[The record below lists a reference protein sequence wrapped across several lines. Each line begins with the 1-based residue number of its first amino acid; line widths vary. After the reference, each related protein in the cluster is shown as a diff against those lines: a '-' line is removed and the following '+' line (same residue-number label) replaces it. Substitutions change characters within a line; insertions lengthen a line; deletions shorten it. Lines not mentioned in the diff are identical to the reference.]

1 MKRKKILKMKLLLT
15 LFMFIFSGGVG
26 SFLWSSSTWG
36 TCRINDISL
45 EKEGNFTKLTIYADK
60 PFEFVH
66 STAETEDGKPYR
78 VIIDCQDAIYNL
90 PQHNFIKSLPPGTIK
105 AIRTSQFQT
114 EPEKIVR
121 IVLDLNKPAIYKV
134 VERGEDKKGAI
145 AVLTAQDLSFPFW
158 TAGENVKTPAPGK
171 LASSVP
177 LEKATQES
185 FKSKDTLLTSSG
197 NNSRP
202 DLKSAE
208 NVNPQEAEKKA
219 TFERPLSFADTSE
232 INAKK
237 ETLPVS
243 MAKPEPK
250 RSEFE
255 STGKD
260 VESGKKGSEQTSE
273 KVVLATAVTSPEVFS
288 APNQKDQKL
297 QSEQEE
303 DKKGETTAE
312 KEASG
317 GSFPKPSSQG
327 PLKIEKKDSSS
338 LRQAPGSDQSRTA
351 ESQKPSLIEDSER
364 SRTKETSAKESGKKE
379 SIQKVPPSSQKV
391 AISSTAEV
399 EQVAKRSPEESRIS
413 SVSPTAKGE
422 KEPIQKKPPSSHK
435 EAISSASEA
444 EKVAKEPKEESETK
458 AMNPAAEEKKLA
470 LLSSEE
476 KSIKEKTVPPE
487 SLIVFSK
494 PEGTELEVVF
504 QRKVVYYHGEDGRDP
519 FAPLTGRISTDF
531 GKIPLPMFES
541 LKLVGVLKDEEGNR
555 ALLEDEKGYGYILKS
570 GDKIKNGYVVSV
582 EDNKV
587 IFQIEEYGWSKTI
600 ALELSTEY

>member
-1 MKRKKILKMKLLLT
+1 MKLFLT
-15 LFMFIFSGGVG
+15 LFMFIFSGIVG
-26 SFLWSSSTWG
+26 SFLWSSATWG
-36 TCRINDISL
+36 TCCINDVSL

-66 STAETEDGKPYR
+66 STAETEGGKPYR

-105 AIRTSQFQT
+105 AIRTSQFQA

-121 IVLDLNKPAIYKV
+121 IVLDLDKPAIYKV

-145 AVLTAQDLSFPFW
+145 AILTAQDLSFPFW
-158 TAGENVKTPAPGK
+158 TAGENVKTSSPGK
-171 LASSVP
+171 LASSV
-177 LEKATQES
+177 EKTTKERS
-185 FKSKDTLLTSSG
+185 ESKDTLLALSE

-202 DLKSAE
+202 DLKPAE

-232 INAKK
+232 INTKK

-250 RSEFE
+250 KYEFE

-260 VESGKKGSEQTSE
+260 VESGKKGSEQTGE
-273 KVVLATAVTSPEVFS
+273 KVVLATAGTPPEVFS

-297 QSEQEE
+297 QSEQGE
-303 DKKGETTAE
+303 DKKGETTVE
-312 KEASG
+312 KEASK
-317 GSFPKPSSQG
+317 GSFPKPSSQA
-327 PLKIEKKDSSS
+327 PLKIEKEKSSS
-338 LRQAPGSDQSRTA
+338 LRQAQGGEQSRT
-351 ESQKPSLIEDSER
+351 E
-364 SRTKETSAKESGKKE
+364 ETSAKESGKKE
-379 SIQKVPPSSQKV
+379 SIQKVSTSSQKET
-391 AISSTAEV
+391 ISSTTEV
-399 EQVAKRSPEESRIS
+399 GQVAKKSPGENKIS
-413 SVSPTAKGE
+413 SISPTAKGE
-422 KEPIQKKPPSSHK
+422 KEPIQKESLPSQK
-435 EAISSASEA
+435 EAISSVSGA
-444 EKVAKEPKEESETK
+444 EKVAREPAEKSETK
-458 AMNPAAEEKKLA
+458 SMNPAAEEEKLA
-470 LLSSEE
+470 LLSPEE

-487 SLIVFSK
+487 SLIVVSK

-504 QRKVVYYHGEDGRDP
+504 QRKVIYYHGEDRRDP
-519 FAPLTGRISTDF
+519 FAPLTERISTDF

-555 ALLEDEKGYGYILKS
+555 ALLEDEKGYGYILTS
-570 GDKIKNGYVVSV
+570 GDKIKNGYVISV

-587 IFQIEEYGWSKTI
+587 IFQIQEYGWSRTI

>member
-1 MKRKKILKMKLLLT
+1 MKRKKILKMKLWLT
-15 LFMFIFSGGVG
+15 LVMFIFSGLVG
-26 SFLWSSSTWG
+26 SFLCSSSSWG
-36 TCRINDISL
+36 TCRISDVSL

-66 STAETEDGKPYR
+66 STAETEGGKPYR

-105 AIRTSQFQT
+105 GIRTSQFQI

-121 IVLDLNKPAIYKV
+121 IVLDLDKPAIYKV

-145 AVLTAQDLSFPFW
+145 AILTSQDLSFPFW
-158 TAGENVKTPAPGK
+158 TAGENVKTSSPGK
-171 LASSVP
+171 SASSIP
-177 LEKATQES
+177 LEKTTEES
-185 FKSKDTLLTSSG
+185 FKSKDTLLTSSE

-202 DLKSAE
+202 DLRPAE
-208 NVNPQEAEKKA
+208 NVNPQEVEKKA

-232 INAKK
+232 INTKK

-250 RSEFE
+250 KSEFE

-260 VESGKKGSEQTSE
+260 VESEKKVSEQTGE
-273 KVVLATAVTSPEVFS
+273 KVVLATAGTPPEVFS
-288 APNQKDQKL
+288 APDQKDQKL
-297 QSEQEE
+297 QSEQGE
-303 DKKGETTAE
+303 DKKGETTVE
-312 KEASG
+312 KEASK
-317 GSFPKPSSQG
+317 GSFSKPSPQA
-327 PLKIEKKDSSS
+327 PLKIEKEKSSS
-338 LRQAPGSDQSRTA
+338 LRQAQGGEQSRT
-351 ESQKPSLIEDSER
+351 E
-364 SRTKETSAKESGKKE
+364 ETSAKESGKKE
-379 SIQKVPPSSQKV
+379 SIQKVSNSSQKEI
-391 AISSTAEV
+391 ISSTAEV
-399 EQVAKRSPEESRIS
+399 EHPAKKSPEESKIS
-413 SVSPTAKGE
+413 SISPTAKGE
-422 KEPIQKKPPSSHK
+422 KEPIQKEPLSLDGSPSSQK

-444 EKVAKEPKEESETK
+444 GKVAREPAEKSETK
-458 AMNPAAEEKKLA
+458 SMNPAAEEEKLA

-487 SLIVFSK
+487 SLIVVSR
-494 PEGTELEVVF
+494 PGGTELEVVF
-504 QRKVVYYHGEDGRDP
+504 QRKVVYYHGEDRRDP

-531 GKIPLPMFES
+531 GKLPLPMFES

-555 ALLEDEKGYGYILKS
+555 ALLEDEKGYGYILKN

-587 IFQIEEYGWSKTI
+587 IFQIEEYGWSRTI

>member
-1 MKRKKILKMKLLLT
+1 MKRKKILKTRLLLT
-15 LFMFIFSGGVG
+15 LFPFIFSGIVG
-26 SFLWSSSTWG
+26 SFLWSSSSWG

-66 STAETEDGKPYR
+66 STVDTEDGKPYR
-78 VIIDCQDAIYNL
+78 VIVDCQDAIYNL
-90 PQHNFIKSLPPGTIK
+90 PQHNFVKSLPPGTIK
-105 AIRTSQFQT
+105 AIRTSQFQA

-121 IVLDLNKPAIYKV
+121 IVLDLNKPVIYKV
-134 VERGEDKKGAI
+134 VKRGEDKKGAI
-145 AVLTAQDLSFPFW
+145 SILTAQDTSFPFW

-171 LASSVP
+171 LASSISV
-177 LEKATQES
+177 EKTKEGS
-185 FKSKDTLLTSSG
+185 ESKDTLLALSE
-197 NNSRP
+197 NKSRS
-202 DLKSAE
+202 DLKPAE
-208 NVNPQEAEKKA
+208 NVNPREAEKER
-219 TFERPLSFADTSE
+219 TFERPLSFTDTSE

-243 MAKPEPK
+243 MAKPKPK

-260 VESGKKGSEQTSE
+260 VESGKKGSEQTGE
-273 KVVLATAVTSPEVFS
+273 KVVLATAATSPEVFS
-288 APNQKDQKL
+288 TPNQKDQKL

-303 DKKGETTAE
+303 DKKGETKVE
-312 KEASG
+312 KETSKS
-317 GSFPKPSSQG
+317 SFPKPSSQA
-327 PLKIEKKDSSS
+327 PLKVEKEKSSS
-338 LRQAPGSDQSRTA
+338 PRQAQGGEQSRPA
-351 ESQKPSLIEDSER
+351 ESQKPSLVEERER
-364 SRTKETSAKESGKKE
+364 SRAKETSAKESGKKE
-379 SIQKVPPSSQKV
+379 SIQKVATVPQKET
-391 AISSTAEV
+391 IPSTAEV
-399 EQVAKRSPEESRIS
+399 EQVVKKLPEESRIS

-422 KEPIQKKPPSSHK
+422 KKPIQKKPPSSHK
-435 EAISSASEA
+435 EALSSASEA

-476 KSIKEKTVPPE
+476 KSINEKTVPPE
-487 SLIVFSK
+487 SLIVVSR
-494 PEGTELEVVF
+494 PEGTELGVVF
-504 QRKVVYYHGEDGRDP
+504 QRKVIYYHGKDRRDP
-519 FAPLTGRISTDF
+519 FAPLTGTISTDF
-531 GKIPLPMFES
+531 GKLPLPMFES

-555 ALLEDEKGYGYILKS
+555 ALLEDEKGYGYILKN

-587 IFQIEEYGWSKTI
+587 IFQIEEYGWSRTI